1 MREKIKKISMIIGI
15 ILMAFGGLY
24 ATVYG
29 VLSQVGSGS
38 SGLLR
43 SAIICFIIFVIG
55 GIIMLLY
62 LINFIIENKDDKQI
76 LTLTLGIIF
85 LVPAAVL
92 AILFSY
98 IYQEKMIIPWALILI
113 SIILAICGG
122 CLIIIPRITGLLD
135 WIKENHMII
144 IIIIGAGLTLIGLW
158 PIFQYLNTKYNKDFT
173 EYPPADSYL
182 VSYILIP
189 IGIIIIAIWISICI
203 IKIKNYYKLRGE
215 IRN

>member
-1 MREKIKKISMIIGI
+1 MIIGI